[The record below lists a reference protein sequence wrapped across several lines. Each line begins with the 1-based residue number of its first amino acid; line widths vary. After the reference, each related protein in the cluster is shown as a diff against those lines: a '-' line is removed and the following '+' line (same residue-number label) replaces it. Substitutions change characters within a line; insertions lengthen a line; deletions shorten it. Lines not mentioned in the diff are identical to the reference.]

1 MSVTQ
6 DVLRLSPC
14 IGVCKLDE
22 RTGYCLGCG
31 RTGDEIGAWGGLD
44 PASQD
49 EIWAEL
55 PARLEALSVRI
66 RLLSL
71 MGEGFADWV
80 AETIREG
87 QGTWVTG
94 VPGAVAEFPCH
105 DRDAEV
111 VREGETVIATVPK
124 ARFRLHLHEKLRAF
138 AFDGDGPVVL
148 GLPKRRAVLPL
159 AESFTS
165 LGADE
170 AAIAPENRSEEL
182 FDFGLGRP
190 AHRFCMR
197 TGDAAFAETLKKY
210 EGRSWADVMAALGA
224 EIIEKSPTRVV
235 ESALARIE
243 VSSQIPPPGGQ
254 SPSGPHTHLLPS
266 FLAAGEDAPEGL
278 KIPEYAS
285 PVAIFY
291 PGSPPA

>member
-1 MSVTQ
+1 MTVTQ
-6 DVLRLSPC
+6 DAPRLSPC
-14 IGVCKLDE
+14 IGDCKLDD

-31 RTGDEIGAWGGLD
+31 RTGDEIGVWGGLD

-55 PARLEALSVRI
+55 PARLEALSVRL
-66 RLLSL
+66 RLLPL
-71 MGEGFADWV
+71 MGGEFADWV

-105 DRDAEV
+105 GRNAAVSVED
-111 VREGETVIATVPK
+111 ETVTASMPN
-124 ARFRLHLHEKLRAF
+124 ARLRLKLHEKLRAF

-159 AESFTS
+159 AETFMP
-165 LGADE
+165 LGPDE
-170 AAIAPENRSEEL
+170 QAIAPENRAEEL

-190 AHRFCMR
+190 AHRFCIR
-197 TGDAAFAETLKKY
+197 TCDAAFIDTLKTMTGK
-210 EGRSWADVMAALGA
+210 SWAEVMGGLGA
-224 EIIEKSPTRVV
+224 EIVEKSPVRVV

-243 VSSQIPPPGGQ
+243 VSAEIPPPDGR
-254 SPSGPHTHLLPS
+254 SAPGPHTHFLPR

-285 PVAIFY
+285 PIAIFY
-291 PGSPPA
+291 PGAAPA